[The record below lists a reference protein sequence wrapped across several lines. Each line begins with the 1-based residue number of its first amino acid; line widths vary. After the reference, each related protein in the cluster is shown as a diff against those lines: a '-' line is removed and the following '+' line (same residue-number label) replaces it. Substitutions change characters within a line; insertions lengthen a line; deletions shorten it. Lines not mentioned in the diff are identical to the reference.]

1 MTLPTPPTLHGPTT
15 HAKRGIYTL
24 GNDVVFDQ
32 LVALLNSIEV
42 HLGPD
47 IPVLICPY
55 DDRMDRVREAIRY
68 RPNVSIFDDQEAIA
82 RWDEFTIQIWKH
94 HPIAKTAWQT
104 DDGLKVHRMGVHRRF
119 VGLDG
124 PFEHYIYL
132 DADIL
137 VLDSLEKIFAPLA
150 THDWVVYDFQHTD
163 PTHVFNV
170 NSPMLEDY
178 FGKAGDDA
186 STGQMAQ
193 GIYSNIFCSGMY
205 ASRSGLFSPDQC
217 EQFIQQLADGEADML
232 YHMAPDQTI
241 LNYMVLRS
249 NASVYNLAHHL
260 PPDQVTGCC
269 VTSPHFQ
276 SPTPIRPPT
285 SSASDT
291 SPASPSPNAFP
302 ASDSCSDPTLY
313 DRHTPLTYLHYIGI
327 SSKIFAR
334 LCSGENLDFP
344 YRDLFLHYRYLH
356 EPERYP
362 AFQGQAKPYN
372 PPLNFKTKVMRKL
385 GLVRA

>member
-1 MTLPTPPTLHGPTT
+1 MTLPTQSSTHGLTT

-47 IPVLICPY
+47 IPVIICPY
-55 DDRMDRVREAIRY
+55 DNRMDRVRDEISH

-82 RWDEFTIQIWKH
+82 RWDEFTTRIWQS
-94 HPIAKTAWQT
+94 HPIAKSAWQT
-104 DDGLKVHRMGVHRRF
+104 EEGFKVHRMGVHRRF

-137 VLDSLEKIFAPLA
+137 VLDSLDKIFASLK

-170 NSPMLEDY
+170 NSPLLKEY
-178 FGKAGDDA
+178 CGG
-186 STGQMAQ
+186 TGGNLGRTQVNQ
-193 GIYSNIFCSGMY
+193 SPFSNIFCSGMY
-205 ASRSGLFSPDQC
+205 ASRSGLFSADQC
-217 EQFIQQLADGEADML
+217 DQFIQQLANGEADML

-249 NASVYNLAHHL
+249 NASVYNFAHQL

-276 SPTPIRPPT
+276 SSAPIPRPP
-285 SSASDT
+285 DT
-291 SPASPSPNAFP
+291 SLSSLTPDP
-302 ASDSCSDPTLY
+302 PTLY
-313 DRHTPLTYLHYIGI
+313 DRQTPLTYLHYIGI
-327 SSKIFAR
+327 SAKIFAR
-334 LCSGENLDFP
+334 LCAGENLNFP
-344 YRDLFLHYRYLH
+344 YRDLFLYYRYLH
-356 EPERYP
+356 EPDRYP
-362 AFQGQAKPYN
+362 VFQGRAKPYN
-372 PPLNFKTKVMRKL
+372 PPPSFKTKVMRKL